1 MNDNTFF
8 SSIDKYSTKKNIK
21 SIKGKFMNY
30 YDDANA
36 WRAAESWKDNNTYDY
51 MNAATIYNPDN
62 PYDML
67 EINPHGDPFT
77 HPIKSYIPN
86 DREKRIINK
95 AINSIQDLI
104 DIINENPIIT
114 NIQYNI
120 DLVSLHKI
128 LPSLNKLNSMIGM
141 EGVKENIVDQLLY
154 YIQELHLNKD
164 GTSDFMHTVLYGPP
178 GTGKTEIAQI
188 IGEIFSS
195 LGILKK
201 NTFKKAIRSDLIA
214 GYLGQT
220 ALKTKELINSCIGG
234 VLFIDEAYSLGSHDK
249 RDSYSKECLDVLCE
263 ALSAHKND
271 LMVIIAGYEDQL
283 QECFFEANQGLESRF
298 CWRFYTEKYSE
309 KELMQIFQKKVDD
322 IGWTL
327 DIKHLEDS
335 CFKHNVEN
343 FTSYG
348 RDMELLLSKV
358 KICHSRRVFT
368 LADEKKTHITS
379 EDIDN
384 GINMF
389 VKHKKKKED
398 MRSFQTMYT

>member
-1 MNDNTFF
+1 MNNNNFF

-201 NTFKKAIRSDLIA
+201 NTFKEQS
-214 GYLGQT
+214 
-220 ALKTKELINSCIGG
+220 
-234 VLFIDEAYSLGSHDK
+234 V
-249 RDSYSKECLDVLCE
+249 
-263 ALSAHKND
+263 
-271 LMVIIAGYEDQL
+271 
-283 QECFFEANQGLESRF
+283 
-298 CWRFYTEKYSE
+298 
-309 KELMQIFQKKVDD
+309 QILL
-322 IGWTL
+322 L
-327 DIKHLEDS
+327 DISVRQH
-335 CFKHNVEN
+335 
-343 FTSYG
+343 
-348 RDMELLLSKV
+348 
-358 KICHSRRVFT
+358 
-368 LADEKKTHITS
+368 
-379 EDIDN
+379 
-384 GINMF
+384 
-389 VKHKKKKED
+389 
-398 MRSFQTMYT
+398 